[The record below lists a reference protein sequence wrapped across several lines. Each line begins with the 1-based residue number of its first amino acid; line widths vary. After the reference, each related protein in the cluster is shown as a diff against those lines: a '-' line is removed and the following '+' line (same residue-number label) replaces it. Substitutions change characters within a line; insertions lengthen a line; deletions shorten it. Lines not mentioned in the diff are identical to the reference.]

1 MTNVYQQAFDIIP
14 VGVFIIDLEHRVHA
28 WNRWMIQHTKITAEQ
43 TKNKTLED
51 LFPAFQNARFCWAL
65 DQVISH
71 NAEQIM
77 SYALNRYLIPI
88 PVNYAGEEEVKFMPQ
103 QVYLSPVKLED
114 GTPAAVVLVLDM
126 TENVIRSNTLLQVAF
141 KLEEDSHRDT
151 LTNAYNRRFLTE
163 WLMQQAKLIE
173 RYHYTVS
180 CLLFDLD
187 HFKRIND
194 EYGHDK
200 GDEVLVEFVQYV
212 STTLRDSD
220 ILVRYGGEEFLVLLS
235 HTEIEMARQA
245 AERIRQRIERLSV
258 AGLPAGKLTT
268 SIGVSCW
275 SGENTG
281 DYNNLLK
288 HADDALYY
296 AKNHGRNRV
305 CVAGEESL

>member
-1 MTNVYQQAFDIIP
+1 MTNMYEDAFNIVP
-14 VGVFIIDLEHRVHA
+14 VGMFIIDLEHRVHA
-28 WNRWMIQHTKITAEQ
+28 WNNWMAEHTKISSQQATG
-43 TKNKTLED
+43 KTLEE

-65 DQVISH
+65 DQVITHS
-71 NAEQIM
+71 AEQVM

-103 QVYLSPVKLED
+103 QVYLSSVQLED
-114 GTPAAVVLVLDM
+114 GTRAATILLLDM

-163 WLMQQAKLIE
+163 WLIQQAKLIE
-173 RYHYTVS
+173 RYHYSVS

-187 HFKRIND
+187 HFKKIND

-200 GDEVLVEFVQYV
+200 GDEVLVSFVKYV
-212 STTLRDSD
+212 ETTLRDSD

-235 HTEIEMARQA
+235 HTELEMARQA
-245 AERIRQRIERLSV
+245 AERIRERIENLSV

-275 SGENTG
+275 DSEHHS
-281 DYNNLLK
+281 DYSHLLK
-288 HADDALYY
+288 MADDALYQ
-296 AKNHGRNRV
+296 AKNQGRNRV
-305 CVAGEESL
+305 CVASEVS